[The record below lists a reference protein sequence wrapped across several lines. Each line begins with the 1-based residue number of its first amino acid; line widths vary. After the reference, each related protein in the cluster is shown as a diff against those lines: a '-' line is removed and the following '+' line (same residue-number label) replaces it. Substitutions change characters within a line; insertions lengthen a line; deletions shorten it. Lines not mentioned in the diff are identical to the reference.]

1 MAIDPVVGGA
11 LIGAGANVISNIG
24 ANRAARKWNEKMY
37 SLQKADNMEMW
48 NMQNAYND
56 PAAQMARLEKAG
68 LNPNLVYGTG
78 AVANQ
83 TGSPPSTGDVKP
95 WNPRPPEFDISQAVG
110 RLMQKEQIELLK
122 AQTDNTK
129 QDGINKAAQTLGITA
144 GSSKS
149 ELDYKFAQE
158 NYKNVLQQSQA
169 NTLDSQNRAAISSY
183 AVDKAREEMPYY
195 KANAKLDNIQKQLSN
210 DLSRTQRQ
218 KMLEEIKLIGNQVGL
233 SDVELGISRSINV
246 DNKSLQTIINL
257 LRLFFKK

>member
-1 MAIDPVVGGA
+1 MDPIIGGA
-11 LIGAGANVISNIG
+11 LITTGANALSNIG

-37 SLQKADNMEMW
+37 AQQKADNLEMW

-56 PAAQMARLEKAG
+56 PVAQMARLEKAG

-83 TGSPPSTGDVKP
+83 TGSPPATGDVKP

-110 RLMQKEQIELLK
+110 RIMQKQQIELLR
-122 AQTDNTK
+122 AQTENTK
-129 QDGINKAAQTLGITA
+129 QDAVNKAAQTLGITA

-149 ELDYKFAQE
+149 ELDYKFAQQ
-158 NYKNVLQQSQA
+158 NFNNSLRQSHA
-169 NTLDSQNRAAISSY
+169 NTLDAQNRAALSSY
-183 AVDKAREEMPYY
+183 GVDKAREELPYY
-195 KANAKLDNIQKQLSN
+195 KANAMLDNMQKQLSN

-218 KMLEEIKLIGNQVGL
+218 KMLQEIKLIGNQVGL
-233 SDVELGISRSINV
+233 SDVELGISKSLNV

-257 LRLFFKK
+257 LRVFFK